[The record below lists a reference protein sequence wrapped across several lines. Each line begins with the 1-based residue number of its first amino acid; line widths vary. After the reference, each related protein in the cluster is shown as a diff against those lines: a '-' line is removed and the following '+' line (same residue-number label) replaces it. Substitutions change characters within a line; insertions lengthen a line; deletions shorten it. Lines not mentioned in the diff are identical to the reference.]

1 MHLTNNICI
10 RVYNKVY
17 KHVVNHNVSSNT
29 FFTFVYREVL
39 QVIEQ
44 EVNKT
49 DLNKAMHGEVFEGF
63 CQILESLLPDK

>member
-17 KHVVNHNVSSNT
+17 KHVVNQNVSSNT
-29 FFTFVYREVL
+29 FFTFVYREIL
-39 QVIEQ
+39 QVIVQ

>member
-29 FFTFVYREVL
+29 FFIFVYREIL
-39 QVIEQ
+39 QVIVQ

-49 DLNKAMHGEVFEGF
+49 DLNKAMHGEVFEAF
-63 CQILESLLPDK
+63 CQILESLIPDK